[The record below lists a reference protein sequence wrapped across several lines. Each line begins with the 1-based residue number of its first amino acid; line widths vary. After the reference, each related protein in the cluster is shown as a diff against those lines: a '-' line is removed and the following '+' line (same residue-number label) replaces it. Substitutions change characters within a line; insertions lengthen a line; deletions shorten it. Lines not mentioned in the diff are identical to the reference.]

1 MRAADYPVITT
12 LTGNEY
18 VFLSKTNT
26 SDAANNITP
35 DDLGTFIIDFFDV
48 VLNADNLGT
57 GIGVFL
63 SQAGNTLQF
72 KGVAAA
78 SARVLVTNDSVN
90 NNVNLDVAESALNL
104 ANMGGTLGITHGGTG
119 ALTASA
125 ALTNLGALPLAGGTM
140 TGFLTLN
147 ADPTASLEAATKQYV
162 DDAIKIYNGTSVVAN
177 PIIWNGTATTTTGI
191 ATFNPTV
198 DGTPTGTAIFT
209 NIYAVQAIAA
219 NNTTT
224 EINYMFA
231 SLKQIVAGNKTIT
244 INVGSGTNIP
254 AGGGD
259 SIITAPDGTP
269 VYLTIFGN

>member
-12 LTGNEY
+12 LTGDEY
-18 VFLSKTNT
+18 IFLSKTNT
-26 SDAANNITP
+26 TDAANNITA
-35 DDLGTFIIDFFDV
+35 DDLGTFIIDFFDI

-57 GIGVFL
+57 GVGVFL
-63 SQAGNTLQF
+63 SQSSNTLQF

-78 SARVLVTNDSVN
+78 SARVLVTNDGVN

-104 ANMGGTLGITHGGTG
+104 ANMGGTLGIAHGGTG
-119 ALTASA
+119 ATTATA

-140 TGFLTLN
+140 AGVLTLN
-147 ADPTASLEAATKQYV
+147 GDPTASLEAAPKQYV
-162 DDAIKIYNGTSVVAN
+162 DKAIKVYNGTSVVSQ
-177 PIIWNGTATTTTGI
+177 PIIWNGTATTTSGI
-191 ATFNPTV
+191 ATFYPTV
-198 DGTPTGTAIFT
+198 DGSPTGTAIFT
-209 NIYAVQAIAA
+209 NINSVQAIAA

-224 EINYMFA
+224 EINYMFT

-244 INVGSGTNIP
+244 INVGSGTNVS

-259 SIITAPDGTP
+259 SIINAPDGTP